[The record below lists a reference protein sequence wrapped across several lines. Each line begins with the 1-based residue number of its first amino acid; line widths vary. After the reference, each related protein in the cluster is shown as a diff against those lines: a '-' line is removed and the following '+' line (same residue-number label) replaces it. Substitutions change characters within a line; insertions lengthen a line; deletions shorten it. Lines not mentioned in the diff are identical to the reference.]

1 MEGKKN
7 SGGGALSY
15 KGEKKKKDLRKIKRF
30 SCQQFGHYATKCPE
44 QKKGSKKD
52 LVATPPKIDEFSS
65 LLTLR
70 SSHLMVAWKEQWLP
84 MYST

>member
-52 LVATPPKIDEFSS
+52 LVATPAKIVLFSSHFEEFS
-65 LLTLR
+65 LNGCMERT
-70 SSHLMVAWKEQWLP
+70 VA
-84 MYST
+84 TNV